1 MDYET
6 HVVTQIRSVIRP
18 LIPIV
23 VGPTSSMCVVLC
35 CVGYGCQENVNLL
48 PRVYSLDVSSLLVYS

>member
-18 LIPIV
+18 LIPFV
-23 VGPTSSMCVVLC
+23 VGPTSSMCVLWC
-35 CVGYGCQENVNLL
+35 CVGYGFQENVNLL
-48 PRVYSLDVSSLLVYS
+48 PRVYSLVSSLLVYS

>member
-23 VGPTSSMCVVLC
+23 EGPTSSVLCCVVLC
-35 CVGYGCQENVNLL
+35 YGFQENVNLL
-48 PRVYSLDVSSLLVYS
+48 PRV